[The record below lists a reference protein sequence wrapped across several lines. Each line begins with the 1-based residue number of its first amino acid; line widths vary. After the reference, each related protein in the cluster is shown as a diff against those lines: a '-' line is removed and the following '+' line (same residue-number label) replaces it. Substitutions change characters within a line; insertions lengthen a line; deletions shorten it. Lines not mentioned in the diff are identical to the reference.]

1 MVGFDDGSLTD
12 RVIDD
17 HSVQTINAN
26 LTAGIDITKAI
37 RLRANL
43 NRCFIGSKKAGEFE
57 IEEKK
62 AVSWLNLPDPHGRP
76 NSDVLRR
83 FSRLSRIP
91 AKDQPS
97 YMPERQG
104 FELLRL
110 R

>member
-1 MVGFDDGSLTD
+1 MIDG
-12 RVIDD
+12 R
-17 HSVQTINAN
+17 SVQTINAN

-83 FSRLSRIP
+83 WVNGNTLVTVRKSMWIP
-91 AKDQPS
+91 RGVKLEPAS
-97 YMPERQG
+97 
-104 FELLRL
+104 
-110 R
+110 